1 MTKTFLLMQR
11 LSNSHCQSK
20 NIAMKKLLFFSL
32 TLFLSCSK
40 VPGKAIEKDLR
51 LTGKWILIETLS
63 DPGDGSGKWV
73 KVEKPNCYF
82 AKFNPDSS
90 AETNIPGRFG
100 NLIKYYSNNDSTVS
114 FIYSKEDTT
123 ALHYKIN
130 DAYLTITG
138 GCIEACGSK
147 FKAGL

>member
-1 MTKTFLLMQR
+1 MQR
-11 LSNSHCQSK
+11 LSNNHCQFK

-40 VPGKAIEKDLR
+40 APDKATGKDLH
-51 LTGKWILIETLS
+51 LTGKWILIETLA

-73 KVEKPNCYF
+73 KVDKPDYYF
-82 AKFNPDSS
+82 AKFNPDGS

-114 FIYSKEDTT
+114 FIYSQGDTIVF
-123 ALHYKIN
+123 HYKIN
-130 DAYLTITG
+130 DLYLTIMG
-138 GCIEACGSK
+138 GCYEACGSK